1 MSVSARAA
9 LRARTP
15 EIYLRG
21 GFCGADGRI
30 RPELLDSEAVAVT
43 TQLAE
48 TQLSPQEMAFTWEA
62 LRALLPMQDGDA
74 EARMRGGLAETLAT
88 VARMIRQP
96 NNEGLVKWCLA
107 CAAFVRTEVDIT
119 AFLEHMR
126 AAMRLYALIA
136 SLPPP
141 VMPGG
146 GMSGVAVP
154 AEMVA
159 DPPPVAPS
167 SPACSARA

>member
-74 EARMRGGLAETLAT
+74 EARMRGGLAGRED
-88 VARMIRQP
+88 IYRQFEQWWGQWTHGFKKEP
-96 NNEGLVKWCLA
+96 IPRPDDWRSSVDSFQDRLRRFVGLP
-107 CAAFVRTEVDIT
+107 
-119 AFLEHMR
+119 
-126 AAMRLYALIA
+126 A
-136 SLPPP
+136 S
-141 VMPGG
+141 
-146 GMSGVAVP
+146 
-154 AEMVA
+154 
-159 DPPPVAPS
+159 
-167 SPACSARA
+167 